1 MVNGRGMFAMVME
14 PSNGQMEQ
22 NMKVDHKL
30 GILGYWKDNLAHGK
44 GRFYH
49 VDGDIFEGEWERDRA
64 NGYGVYIHTN
74 GARYEGQWR
83 EDLQHGFGLEK
94 CI

>member
-1 MVNGRGMFAMVME
+1 MKNELLLHLKLALYTMVNGRETFAMGLEHNNGLME
-14 PSNGQMEQ
+14 LNT
-22 NMKVDHKL
+22 KVNYENL
-30 GILGYWKDNLAHGK
+30 ILGYWKDNLAHGK

-74 GARYEGQWR
+74 GARYEG
-83 EDLQHGFGLEK
+83 
-94 CI
+94 

>member
-1 MVNGRGMFAMVME
+1 MRDNGKVTIDMGSVFK
-14 PSNGQMEQ
+14 NGQTEP
-22 NMKVDHKL
+22 NMKVNISKNL
-30 GILGYWKDNLAHGK
+30 GFWLNNLAHGK

-74 GARYEGQWR
+74 GARYEGQWK
-83 EDLQHGFGLEK
+83 EDL
-94 CI
+94 